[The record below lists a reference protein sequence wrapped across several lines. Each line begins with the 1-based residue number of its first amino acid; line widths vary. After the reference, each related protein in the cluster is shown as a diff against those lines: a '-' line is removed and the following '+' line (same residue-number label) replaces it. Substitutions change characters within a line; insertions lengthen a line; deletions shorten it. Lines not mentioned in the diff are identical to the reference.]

1 MAKCKSCGADII
13 WIKTKNG
20 RSMPCDAK
28 PIPFRESFSGGMKL
42 VTKAGD
48 IVPGNYDGTSNEFAY
63 ISHFATCP
71 NADQHRRKHD

>member
-20 RSMPCDAK
+20 RSTPCDAK

-48 IVPGNYDGTSNEFAY
+48 VVPGNYDGTSDDFAY